1 MAAVLFVGAIL
12 AGSAAAATLSSGP
25 VPAPV
30 ALPTPVTLQAP
41 FTLID
46 KIALP
51 AKPGHGDLV
60 RYDPATGDTYVSLS
74 DGAAVVDTRTGKV
87 VHTYRSI
94 AAPNGMAFGR
104 HHIYWT
110 DAGGPGK
117 PNRIVVISKRSWKIV
132 GRISTVGTSPDG
144 IWVDPGMQRLFIA
157 MDDDNWVGIYRTGAV
172 PRFAG
177 KIPLAP
183 AHPKAGPDIGVL
195 VPAKATLYIPDDAT
209 EDAISTRTGK
219 LIRAVPL
226 PIPVRR
232 HGGAKGQI
240 YDTQTNRLWVGTT
253 DHAVLVLNADTLA
266 VVRRLPAE
274 GSIDQVT
281 FDPKLGLVYAF
292 EGGAKGF
299 DVYDARTMRRLG
311 VVSTGVGATHTGT
324 VDPITHAVYA
334 YAGEAAAL
342 YVYRPAAAV
351 LRP

>member
-1 MAAVLFVGAIL
+1 MSRLAAALLLGMML
-12 AGSAAAATLSSGP
+12 AGSAAVAALASDP
-25 VPAPV
+25 VPTPFT
-30 ALPTPVTLQAP
+30 LPAP

-60 RYDPATGDTYVSLS
+60 RYDPATGDAYVSLS
-74 DGAAVVDTRTGKV
+74 AGAAVVDTRTGKV

-104 HHIYWT
+104 HHVYWT

-144 IWVDPGMQRLFIA
+144 IWVDPGTHRLFVA
-157 MDDDNWVGIYRTGAV
+157 MDDDNWVDIYRTGAT

-195 VPAKATLYIPDDAT
+195 VSAKATLYIPDDAT

-219 LIRAVPL
+219 LVRAVPL
-226 PIPVRR
+226 PIPLGR

-240 YDTQTNRLWVGTT
+240 YDTRTNRLWVGTT
-253 DHAVLVLNADTLA
+253 DHAVLVLNADSLA

-274 GSIDQVT
+274 GGIDQVA

-311 VVSTGVGATHTGT
+311 FVSTGVGATHTGT

-342 YVYRPAAAV
+342 YVYRPAAAA
-351 LRP
+351 LRR